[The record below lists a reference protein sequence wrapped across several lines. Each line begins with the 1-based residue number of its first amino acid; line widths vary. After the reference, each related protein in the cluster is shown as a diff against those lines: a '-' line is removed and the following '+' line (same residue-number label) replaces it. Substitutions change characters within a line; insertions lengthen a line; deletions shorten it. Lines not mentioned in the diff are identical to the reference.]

1 MSIFALFVGVGSS
14 LSLLRI
20 VLSVDRWQASRWVN
34 VGLMILAGTLAGSR
48 LGYISAHFN
57 HFQNHL
63 WEIPQFWL
71 GGLTWSGAVLG
82 AFVSIFLIY
91 WRWKLP
97 LNNLL
102 DTTSVMVAPLAITT
116 WIGCYFAGVAYGSQT
131 PAGAWW
137 GIPGTD
143 EYGVF
148 SQRIPLQP
156 LAAILLTLYYFF
168 LDQKYPRLRK
178 PGQKAFYTYL
188 GLSLN
193 LLLFSLFRA
202 DPSPLWMG
210 QRLDFWFACLF
221 FVSSL
226 FLGRNSLLKSHAR
239 ISTLA

>member
-148 SQRIPLQP
+148 FT
-156 LAAILLTLYYFF
+156 A
-168 LDQKYPRLRK
+168 YPPPA
-178 PGQKAFYTYL
+178 PGSHPAH
-188 GLSLN
+188 
-193 LLLFSLFRA
+193 
-202 DPSPLWMG
+202 PV
-210 QRLDFWFACLF
+210 LF
-221 FVSSL
+221 FFRPEIPASAQT
-226 FLGRNSLLKSHAR
+226 GPKSLLHLSGTFPEPA
-239 ISTLA
+239 TLFPF

>member
-1 MSIFALFVGVGSS
+1 MSIFSLFVGVGSS

-48 LGYISAHFN
+48 LGYTVVHFS
-57 HFQNHL
+57 HYQNHL
-63 WEIPQFWL
+63 WEIPLFWM
-71 GGLTWSGAVLG
+71 GGLSWPGAVLG
-82 AFVSIFLIY
+82 AFITAYIIDKN
-91 WRWKLP
+91 WKIP
-97 LNNLL
+97 FNNLL

-116 WIGCYFAGVAYGSQT
+116 WIGCYFAGVAYGPLA
-131 PAGAWW
+131 PAGTWW
-137 GIPGTD
+137 GIPGVD

-148 SQRIPLQP
+148 SARLPLQP

-178 PGQKAFYTYL
+178 PGQKAAWTYL

-193 LLLFSLFRA
+193 LLVFTLLRA
-202 DPSPLWMG
+202 DPAPLWMG
-210 QRLDFWFACLF
+210 LRLDFWFACLF
-221 FVSSL
+221 LLSSL
-226 FLGRNSLLKSHAR
+226 FLGRNSFLKSGAR